1 MTKIVLVGDCI
12 ATGHNCLVPEI
23 SGDPNCNLD
32 DLEVKRQLKDKIV
45 EWYLKDNKAQSDAV
59 KEAYMAK
66 YAKEKELAWPSHI
79 PDCVNLC
86 RVGDTFQGM
95 QELIKEYIQENGNP
109 DLLLITDYD
118 ATHRCVVVHHEGKK
132 YVVRRD
138 WNFRN
143 EPQVKWPDEVY
154 AKFLTKCIEQEQLG
168 QEWQKKKHQRS
179 LGALIKF
186 IKSKG
191 IRSEFMLF
199 HDYNSHL
206 TEYYNEIT
214 GSKVHDLTDVQKRYC
229 DANGKEIYALKLQQ
243 QKHIAQHIIDTVI
256 AT

>member
-1 MTKIVLVGDCI
+1 MKKIVLVGDCI

-23 SGDPNCNLD
+23 SGDPDCKLD

-45 EWYLKDNKAQSDAV
+45 EWYLKDNEVQSDAV

-66 YAKEKELAWPSHI
+66 YAKEKDLAWPKHI
-79 PDCVNLC
+79 PGCINLC

-95 QELIKEYIQENGNP
+95 HELVKEHIGENGNP
-109 DLLLITDYD
+109 DLLLITDFD
-118 ATHRCVVVHHEGKK
+118 STHRCVVVHHEGKQ

-154 AKFLTKCIEQEQLG
+154 AKFLQKCVEQEQLG
-168 QEWQKKKHQRS
+168 QEWQKKKHRHS
-179 LGALIKF
+179 LGELIRF

-191 IRSEFMLF
+191 IRSEFLLF

-206 TEYYNEIT
+206 TQYYNEIT
-214 GSKVHDLTDVQKRYC
+214 GGKVHDLTDVQERYC
-229 DANGKEIYALKLQQ
+229 DTDGKEIYVLKLQQ

-256 AT
+256 TT